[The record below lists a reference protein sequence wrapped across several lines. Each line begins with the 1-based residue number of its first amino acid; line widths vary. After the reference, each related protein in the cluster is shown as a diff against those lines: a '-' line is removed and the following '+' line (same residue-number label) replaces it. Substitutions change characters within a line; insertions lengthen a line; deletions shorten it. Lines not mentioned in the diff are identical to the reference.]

1 MNRASQ
7 IVWLGLAVA
16 VVIAIGALAFGRK
29 TTSTIQ
35 NRDPSPANALA
46 DSVQREVERL
56 TQRYEK
62 HIDDAL
68 FVHRSGSTLAVNE
81 AIEDTVGLVR
91 FSTLYYQSRHL
102 TTRVGPLR
110 SSVPEPVMESDQ
122 SSQPSYVVDEELIF
136 GRATEGWIFPDATTA
151 YRWRQN
157 GNTAQ
162 VASIDLESVRDE
174 ISRWLV
180 APELSGLDFSLLSA
194 DQNGAADRLIDQ
206 IGSVIWANNGSA
218 AAGEFTPHR
227 VMSINSKLGRW
238 QLQSRDAT
246 LKVVEWRVP
255 FVLSGLA
262 LAIVVGFASIYFAAA
277 YRRAL
282 ALSEQRVSFVN
293 SVSHELRTPITN
305 ILIQGDLIA
314 DELDEAA
321 VEPRRRLGL
330 LREES
335 ARLSRLIDNVLTF
348 SRSEQDKIQLRSE
361 NVDPNAIVETVLD
374 NFRPALERH
383 DFQIETELGEIPQ
396 LQTDPD
402 ALSQILTNLV
412 SNVEKYARD
421 GKWIQLTTNL
431 DSNRL
436 IISCADRGPGIPE
449 KRRSRVFEAFYRATD
464 SLREGVSGAGLG
476 LTIAR
481 DLADRLGGELTCVSN
496 PDGARFELTLPLPR

>member
-1 MNRASQ
+1 MA
-7 IVWLGLAVA
+7 
-16 VVIAIGALAFGRK
+16 IAIAVGALTFGRTT
-29 TTSTIQ
+29 TTSIQ
-35 NRDPSPANALA
+35 TRDPSPANELA
-46 DSVQREVERL
+46 DSIQREVDRL

-62 HIDDAL
+62 YINDAL
-68 FVHRSGSTLAVNE
+68 FVHRSGSTLAVHE

-91 FSTLYYQSRHL
+91 FSTLYFESRHL
-102 TTRVGPLR
+102 PVIVQPASTD
-110 SSVPEPVMESDQ
+110 VPEPVLYHDQPAQ
-122 SSQPSYVVDEELIF
+122 SSIVVDEELIF
-136 GRATEGWIFPDATTA
+136 GPAAEGWIFPDANVA
-151 YRWRQN
+151 YCWRQ
-157 GNTAQ
+157 GGHTAQ
-162 VASIDLESVRDE
+162 IASIDLAAVRDE
-174 ISRWLV
+174 ISAWLTDG
-180 APELSGLDFSLLSA
+180 ELSDLDFSLLSA
-194 DQNGAADRLIDQ
+194 DSAGAADRLIDQ
-206 IGSVIWANNGSA
+206 AGSVIWANHESA
-218 AAGEFTPHR
+218 AARDYAPHR

-238 QLQSRDAT
+238 QLQSRDAI
-246 LKVVEWRVP
+246 VQSVEWRIP
-255 FVLSGLA
+255 FVLSGFALA
-262 LAIVVGFASIYFAAA
+262 LVVAFASIHFAAA

-282 ALSEQRVSFVN
+282 ALSDQRVSFVN

-305 ILIQGDLIA
+305 ILIQGDLI
-314 DELDEAA
+314 DEELDEAA
-321 VEPRRRLGL
+321 DEPRRRLGL

-335 ARLSRLIDNVLTF
+335 ARLSRLVDNVLTF
-348 SRSEQDKIQLRSE
+348 SRSEQNKIELRLE

-374 NFRPALERH
+374 NFRPALARH

-412 SNVEKYARD
+412 SNVEKYARE

-481 DLADRLGGELTCVSN
+481 DLAIRLGGDLTCVPN
-496 PDGARFELTLPLPR
+496 PDGAGARFDLTLPLSK